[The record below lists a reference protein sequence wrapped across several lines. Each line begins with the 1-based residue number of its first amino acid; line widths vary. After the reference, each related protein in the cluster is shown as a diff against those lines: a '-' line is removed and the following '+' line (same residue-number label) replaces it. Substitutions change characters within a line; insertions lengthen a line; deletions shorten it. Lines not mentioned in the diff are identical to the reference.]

1 MIRPK
6 FSERP
11 LVLWQLVACLIVGA
25 TMVAAQAGA
34 IPDDYIINIGD
45 EIELD
50 ILDDSDAPQRFTVGR
65 DGAVQLPFI
74 GGLELAN
81 VPVATARQRVR
92 QTYIER
98 EIFVNPSVELSIATF
113 RPVSV
118 LGDVREPG
126 NFDFQPF
133 MTAEQA
139 VGLAGG
145 PAISANNEEAR
156 VLERRNLEGVLSN
169 LEYDLAAAAAQY
181 ARVRAQLQGAEVL
194 QWSDVPPDLRTGINR
209 ELFDEQKAEED
220 QIIALERRDADTRR
234 GLLADA
240 LAEAEGRVAL
250 LKQRERVQTEIL
262 DASKAELA
270 RTKEMAER
278 GLVPKAD
285 ISEEERR
292 TALAEDNLLQLRE
305 QRAGVLVQVANLKS
319 ELSQFDAER
328 ERALLSESQRFLN
341 EIKKQIA
348 SRSSVQDR
356 IRLLQQ
362 WMNAAAG
369 MQTELLV
376 SYQVRRRGKGGVE
389 TLELRAFDE
398 LLPGDLL
405 VVTVIPPE
413 TMQAPG

>member
-1 MIRPK
+1 MIWPFFLGRLLA
-6 FSERP
+6 FWR
-11 LVLWQLVACLIVGA
+11 LIVFLIANA
-25 TMVAAQAGA
+25 TMAAAQTGA

-50 ILDDSDAPQRFTVGR
+50 ILDDNEAPQRFTVGR
-65 DGAVQLPFI
+65 DGAVQLPFV
-74 GGLELAN
+74 GGVELAN
-81 VPVATARQRVR
+81 VPVATARQLVR

-156 VLERRNLEGVLSN
+156 VLERRDLEGVLSN
-169 LEYDLAAAAAQY
+169 LEYDLAASAAQY
-181 ARVRAQLQGAEVL
+181 ARVRAQLAGAESL
-194 QWSDVPPDLRTGINR
+194 KWSDVPPVLRAGISR
-209 ELFDEQKAEED
+209 ELFEEQKAEED
-220 QIIALERRDADTRR
+220 QIIALEKRDAETRR
-234 GLLADA
+234 GMLADA
-240 LAEAEGRVAL
+240 LAEAEERVAL

-262 DASKAELA
+262 EASKAELV
-270 RTKEMAER
+270 RTKEMAGR

-285 ISEEERR
+285 IPDAERA

-319 ELSQFDAER
+319 EL
-328 ERALLSESQRFLN
+328 
-341 EIKKQIA
+341 
-348 SRSSVQDR
+348 
-356 IRLLQQ
+356 
-362 WMNAAAG
+362 
-369 MQTELLV
+369 
-376 SYQVRRRGKGGVE
+376 
-389 TLELRAFDE
+389 
-398 LLPGDLL
+398 
-405 VVTVIPPE
+405 
-413 TMQAPG
+413 

>member
-1 MIRPK
+1 
-6 FSERP
+6 
-11 LVLWQLVACLIVGA
+11 
-25 TMVAAQAGA
+25 MVAAQAGA